1 MSQEES
7 TLIEM
12 EKQNDVMDQKGPQ
25 MFTQQRGWSIVKK
38 TILAPINADNLG
50 SRIRLSRNQ
59 FRLKKR
65 KKDLVLEDEEH
76 TGENVEEEL
85 EGNIGKDGII
95 LFQCERV
102 FFVNFIPWLNLPIII
117 IFFNFR
123 GAITFQGKR

>member
-25 MFTQQRGWSIVKK
+25 MFVQQRGWSIVKK

-102 FFVNFIPWLNLPIII
+102 FPWLNLPIII
-117 IFFNFR
+117 IFF
-123 GAITFQGKR
+123 

>member
-38 TILAPINADNLG
+38 TVLAPINADNLG
-50 SRIRLSRNQ
+50 NRIRLTPNQ

-65 KKDLVLEDEEH
+65 KRDLVLEDEEH
-76 TGENVEEEL
+76 AEENAEEEL
-85 EGNIGKDGII
+85 GGKIGIYCII
-95 LFQCERV
+95 LSQC
-102 FFVNFIPWLNLPIII
+102 
-117 IFFNFR
+117 
-123 GAITFQGKR
+123 

>member
-38 TILAPINADNLG
+38 TVLAPINADNLG
-50 SRIRLSRNQ
+50 NRIRLTRNQ

-65 KKDLVLEDEEH
+65 KRDLVLEDEEH
-76 TGENVEEEL
+76 AGENAEEEL
-85 EGNIGKDGII
+85 GGKIGIYCII
-95 LFQCERV
+95 LSQCLY
-102 FFVNFIPWLNLPIII
+102 FFVNTIYC
-117 IFFNFR
+117 
-123 GAITFQGKR
+123 

>member
-38 TILAPINADNLG
+38 TVLAPINADNLG
-50 SRIRLSRNQ
+50 NRIRLTRNQ

-65 KKDLVLEDEEH
+65 KRDLVLEDEEH
-76 TGENVEEEL
+76 AEENAEEEL
-85 EGNIGKDGII
+85 GGKIGIYCII
-95 LFQCERV
+95 LSQC
-102 FFVNFIPWLNLPIII
+102 
-117 IFFNFR
+117 
-123 GAITFQGKR
+123 

>member
-50 SRIRLSRNQ
+50 NRIRLTRNQ
-59 FRLKKR
+59 FRLKNR
-65 KKDLVLEDEEH
+65 KKDLILEYEEH
-76 TGENVEEEL
+76 AGENAEQEL
-85 EGNIGKDGII
+85 EGNIAIYGIS
-95 LFQCERV
+95 LSQC
-102 FFVNFIPWLNLPIII
+102 
-117 IFFNFR
+117 
-123 GAITFQGKR
+123 

>member
-25 MFTQQRGWSIVKK
+25 MFTQQRAWSIVKK
-38 TILAPINADNLG
+38 TLLAPINADNLG
-50 SRIRLSRNQ
+50 NRIRLTRNQ

-76 TGENVEEEL
+76 AGENAEEKL
-85 EGNIGKDGII
+85 EGNIGIYGIF
-95 LFQCERV
+95 LSHC
-102 FFVNFIPWLNLPIII
+102 
-117 IFFNFR
+117 
-123 GAITFQGKR
+123 

>member
-12 EKQNDVMDQKGPQ
+12 EKQDDVMDQKGPQ

-50 SRIRLSRNQ
+50 NRIRLSRNQ

-65 KKDLVLEDEEH
+65 KKDLVLEDEER
-76 TGENVEEEL
+76 TGENAEEQL
-85 EGNIGKDGII
+85 EGNVGLYGI
-95 LFQCERV
+95 
-102 FFVNFIPWLNLPIII
+102 FIS
-117 IFFNFR
+117 
-123 GAITFQGKR
+123 

>member
-38 TILAPINADNLG
+38 TVLAPINADNLG
-50 SRIRLSRNQ
+50 NRIRLTRNQ

-65 KKDLVLEDEEH
+65 KRDLVLEDEEH
-76 TGENVEEEL
+76 ARENAEEEL
-85 EGNIGKDGII
+85 GGKIGIYCII
-95 LFQCERV
+95 LSQC
-102 FFVNFIPWLNLPIII
+102 
-117 IFFNFR
+117 
-123 GAITFQGKR
+123 

>member
-50 SRIRLSRNQ
+50 NRIRLTRNQ
-59 FRLKKR
+59 FRLKNR
-65 KKDLVLEDEEH
+65 KKDLILEHEEH
-76 TGENVEEEL
+76 AGENAEQEL
-85 EGNIGKDGII
+85 EGNIAIYGIS
-95 LFQCERV
+95 LSQC
-102 FFVNFIPWLNLPIII
+102 
-117 IFFNFR
+117 
-123 GAITFQGKR
+123 